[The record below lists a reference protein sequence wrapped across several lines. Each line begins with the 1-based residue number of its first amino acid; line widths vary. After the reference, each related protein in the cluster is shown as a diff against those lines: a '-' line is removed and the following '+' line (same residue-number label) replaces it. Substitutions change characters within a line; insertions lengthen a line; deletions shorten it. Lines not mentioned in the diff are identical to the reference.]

1 MAGRILVFMAADSME
16 VQSNHA
22 SPPAESRLQRLA
34 RMTNFELVREMTQFV
49 RPVKYTAAMACLLVG
64 LAVFLEIFGV
74 NLTRVIINTLSHLT
88 HHAPAVGRHAG
99 HLKSATSHLPGDLA
113 AFHAIVWLLVLLAL
127 TTVLLAVT
135 NLFRSLANTK
145 LSMDMVYFMRS
156 QAYDQLQN
164 LGFGFHDRHS
174 TGQIINRA
182 LSDLHNIRFF
192 MNLSLVSAAEIV
204 GYVIGYNFL
213 VAAINP
219 WMGLAALLPVP
230 FWIMYIR
237 HFGRR
242 MQPIQKSI
250 MDTGDQMVSVYSEAV
265 AGVHVVKAFATE
277 QMEVKKYKTKTD
289 LLFDQTMQTVSMWA
303 AFVPTIR
310 GIATAANLLLFFIG
324 GLLAVHGVLFA
335 GDIFV
340 FGIAMGA
347 ILSRLQQINQISN
360 QYQTAIVSA
369 RRFFEIIYATPTVID
384 QPGASNL
391 PPGKGCVEFRSVSF
405 GYQPQNPVLR
415 DISFRVEAGS
425 MVALVG
431 PTGAGKTT
439 LMQLLARFYDPQ
451 QGSIMIDGADIRQ
464 VSLGSLRRSVSV
476 VFQETFLFSDTVA
489 NNIRYANPDAPM
501 EMVRRA
507 AQMAQAEEFISQMP
521 DGYDTVL
528 GERGTTLSGGQ
539 KQRIAIAR
547 AILADPRILI
557 LDDALAAID
566 PGTEALIRR
575 SLREL
580 LRNRTLFVIAHRL
593 STVKAADQVLVLE
606 NGFITQRGTHE
617 HLVAESGHYR
627 DIARIQLLGF
637 DSSLIEKPP
646 AEVSP

>member
-1 MAGRILVFMAADSME
+1 
-16 VQSNHA
+16 
-22 SPPAESRLQRLA
+22 
-34 RMTNFELVREMTQFV
+34 MTNFQLVREMTQFV
-49 RPVKYTAAMACLLVG
+49 KPVRYTAAVACVLVG

-74 NLTRVIINTLSHLT
+74 NLTRVIINTLSHLSP
-88 HHAPAVGRHAG
+88 HGPLAPSRGHF
-99 HLKSATSHLPGDLA
+99 HLKPMAHHQSMANATT
-113 AFHAIVWLLVLLAL
+113 FHAIVWLLVLLAA
-127 TTVLLAVT
+127 TTILLAIT

-156 QAYDQLQN
+156 QAYDKLQH

-204 GYVIGYNFL
+204 GYVIGYNLL

-219 WMGLAALLPVP
+219 WMGLAALLPIP
-230 FWIMYIR
+230 FWILYIR
-237 HFGRR
+237 YFGRR
-242 MQPIQKSI
+242 MQPIQKSL

-277 QMEVKKYKTKTD
+277 RMEISKYQEKTD
-289 LLFDQTMQTVSMWA
+289 RLFDQTMQTVGMWA

-310 GIATAANLLLFFIG
+310 GIATIANLLLFFIG
-324 GLLAVHGVLFA
+324 GVLAVHGVLFA

-369 RRFFEIIYATPTVID
+369 RRFFEIIYADPSVTDTPGS
-384 QPGASNL
+384 PEL
-391 PPGKGCVEFRSVSF
+391 PAGRGDVEFRAVTF
-405 GYQPQNPVLR
+405 GYKPENPVLQ
-415 DISFRVEAGS
+415 DVSFTARAGS

-451 QGSIMIDGADIRQ
+451 RGAIFIDGADIRH
-464 VSLGSLRRSVSV
+464 VSLGSLRRNVSV

-489 NNIRYANPDAPM
+489 ANIRYANPNAPM
-501 EMVRRA
+501 ELVRRA
-507 AQMAQAEEFISQMP
+507 ARLSQAEEFINQMP
-521 DGYDTVL
+521 DGYDTIL
-528 GERGTTLSGGQ
+528 GERGMTLSGGQ

-566 PGTEALIRR
+566 PGTEALIRQ

-606 NGFITQRGTHE
+606 NGFITQSGTHE
-617 HLVAESGHYR
+617 QLLAQSGHYR
-627 DIARIQLLGF
+627 DIARIQLMGF
-637 DSSLIEKPP
+637 ESSLIEKPTV
-646 AEVSP
+646 EVHP

>member
-1 MAGRILVFMAADSME
+1 MNSESKPADP
-16 VQSNHA
+16 QG
-22 SPPAESRLQRLA
+22 RLA
-34 RMTNFELVREMTQFV
+34 RLERMSNRQLVGEMLQFV
-49 RPVKYTAAMACLLVG
+49 RPVRYTAAMACLLVG

-74 NLTRVIINTLSHLT
+74 DLTRVIINTLSHLAYPEKKASGRSLAHLHT
-88 HHAPAVGRHAG
+88 AARGNIFNSTGLGAVE
-99 HLKSATSHLPGDLA
+99 S
-113 AFHAIVWLLVLLAL
+113 LLVLLAI
-127 TTVLLAVT
+127 TTILLAIT
-135 NLFRSLANTK
+135 NLLRSLANTK

-156 QAYDQLQN
+156 QAYDRLQH

-192 MNLSLVSAAEIV
+192 MNLSLVSAAEII
-204 GYVIGYNFL
+204 GYVIGYNLL

-219 WMGLAALLPVP
+219 WMGLAALAPIP
-230 FWIMYIR
+230 FWLLYIR
-237 HFGRR
+237 YFGCK
-242 MQPIQKSI
+242 MQPIQKSL

-277 QMEVKKYKTKTD
+277 NMEIKKYQIKTD
-289 LLFDQTMQTVSMWA
+289 RLFDQTMQTVGMWA

-324 GLLAVHGVLFA
+324 GILAVHGVLFA

-347 ILSRLQQINQISN
+347 VLSRLQQINQISN
-360 QYQTAIVSA
+360 QYQTAIVSS
-369 RRFFEIIYATPTVID
+369 RRFFEIVYAEPTVEDI
-384 QPGASNL
+384 PGAPDL
-391 PPGKGCVEFRSVSF
+391 PPGKGEVEFRHVTF
-405 GYQPQNPVLR
+405 GYKPENPVLQ
-415 DISFRVEAGS
+415 DISFKVPAGS
-425 MVALVG
+425 MVAVVG

-439 LMQLLARFYDPQ
+439 LTQLLARFYDPQ
-451 QGSIMIDGADIRQ
+451 HGSIFIDGADIRHT
-464 VSLGSLRRSVSV
+464 SLASVRRSVGV
-476 VFQETFLFSDTVA
+476 VFQETFLFSDSVA
-489 NNIRYANPDAPM
+489 ANIRYAHPDAPM
-501 EMVRRA
+501 ELVRRA
-507 AQMAQAEEFISQMP
+507 AQLAQADEFIVQLP
-521 DGYDTVL
+521 EGYNTIL

-566 PGTEALIRR
+566 PGTESLIRS

-593 STVKAADQVLVLE
+593 STVKSADQVLVLE
-606 NGFITQRGTHE
+606 NGFITQRGTHQE
-617 HLVAESGHYR
+617 LLAESGHYR

-637 DSSLIEKPP
+637 DSSLVEKP
-646 AEVSP
+646 AVEVRS

>member
-1 MAGRILVFMAADSME
+1 ME
-16 VQSNHA
+16 IQSDNN
-22 SPPAESRLQRLA
+22 PPSATSRLQHVE
-34 RMTNFELVREMTQFV
+34 RMSNFALVREMTQFV
-49 RPVKYTAAMACLLVG
+49 KPVKYTAAVACVLVG

-74 NLTRVIINTLSHLT
+74 NLTRVIINTLSLLAHRGLIAST
-88 HHAPAVGRHAG
+88 RGR
-99 HLKSATSHLPGDLA
+99 SHLARMAHQSLA
-113 AFHAIVWLLVLLAL
+113 NSTTFHAIVWLLALLAVS
-127 TTVLLAVT
+127 TTLLAVT

-156 QAYDQLQN
+156 QAYDKLQH

-192 MNLSLVSAAEIV
+192 MNLSLVSAAEII
-204 GYVIGYNFL
+204 GYVIGYNLL

-219 WMGLAALLPVP
+219 WMGLAALLPIP
-230 FWIMYIR
+230 FWILYIR
-237 HFGRR
+237 YFGRR
-242 MQPIQKSI
+242 MQPIQKSL

-277 QMEVKKYKTKTD
+277 KMEISKYREKTD
-289 LLFDQTMQTVSMWA
+289 RLFDQTMQTVGMWA

-310 GIATAANLLLFFIG
+310 GIATIANLLLFFIG
-324 GLLAVHGVLFA
+324 GLLAVHGELFA

-369 RRFFEIIYATPTVID
+369 RRFFEIIYADPSVTDIPGSPELPT
-384 QPGASNL
+384 
-391 PPGKGCVEFRSVSF
+391 GKGDVEFRAVTF
-405 GYQPQNPVLR
+405 GYNPENPVLQDVTFTAR
-415 DISFRVEAGS
+415 AGS

-451 QGSIMIDGADIRQ
+451 HGAIFIDGTDVRH
-464 VSLGSLRRSVSV
+464 VSLGSLRRAVSV

-489 NNIRYANPDAPM
+489 ANIRYANPHAPM
-501 EMVRRA
+501 ELVQRA
-507 AQMAQAEEFISQMP
+507 ARLSQAEEFINQMS
-521 DGYDTVL
+521 DGYDTIL

-566 PGTEALIRR
+566 PGTEALIRQG
-575 SLREL
+575 LREL

-606 NGFITQRGTHE
+606 NGFVTQRGTHE
-617 HLVAESGHYR
+617 QLLAQSGHYR
-627 DIARIQLLGF
+627 DIARIQLMGF
-637 DSSLIEKPP
+637 ESSLIEKPST
-646 AEVSP
+646 EVRP